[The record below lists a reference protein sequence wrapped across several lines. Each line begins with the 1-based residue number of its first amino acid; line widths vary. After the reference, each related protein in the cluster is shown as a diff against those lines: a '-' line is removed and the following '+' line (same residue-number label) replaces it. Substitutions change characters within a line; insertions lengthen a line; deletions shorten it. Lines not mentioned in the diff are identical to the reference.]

1 MHGLNE
7 VLYTW
12 LLLDGKTETGCVRVL
27 SPCNIQLFSDTL
39 IDGRAHCPGSAAKS
53 VLIVGSPSRGYNEF
67 IQLQDRSCREKKQ
80 RFYNQVKPRG
90 PKGGGDKRCTSF
102 RNRER
107 RLCKDMRGNTGGK

>member
-27 SPCNIQLFSDTL
+27 SPCNIQLFSDSL

-67 IQLQDRSCREKKQ
+67 IQLQDGSCREKKQ
-80 RFYNQVKPRG
+80 RFYNQVKLRGPRG
-90 PKGGGDKRCTSF
+90 GGKRCTSF

-107 RLCKDMRGNTGGK
+107 RLCKDMRGNTGGE